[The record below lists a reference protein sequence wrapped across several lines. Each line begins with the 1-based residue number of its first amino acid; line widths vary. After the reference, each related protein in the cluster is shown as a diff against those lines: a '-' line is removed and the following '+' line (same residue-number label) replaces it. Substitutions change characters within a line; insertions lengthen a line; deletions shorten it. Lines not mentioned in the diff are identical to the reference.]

1 MRVGINVSDLD
12 HDRTLDLAQRA
23 EAVGL
28 DSVWVGETWGW
39 EAFTLIGELAQ
50 LTDEVTLATGIVPVY
65 SRSPALLGQAA
76 ATAAKAADGRFVLG
90 VGASG
95 PAVIEN
101 WHGVEFDRPV
111 GRTAETVQVVK
122 QVLAGDT
129 VDHDGTEFDLAGFR
143 LRVDPSEDVPVYVGA
158 LGRTNVR
165 MAAAEADGWM
175 PIFMPESRMQELYGE
190 FADSAES
197 RGRDPRDLTVVP
209 NTVAA
214 VSEDGAKAR
223 EAVRHHIAFYVGTM
237 GSFYHRMLGDAG
249 FEEEA
254 DIIRESWHGE
264 GPAAAAE
271 RVPDEIIDAAAV
283 AGTPDQARERLQSY
297 ADRHADGVSLF
308 FPRRADA
315 TLMRE
320 TVDHLGDLAAD
331 LGEAGDGDGDSEG
344 AD

>member
-1 MRVGINVSDLD
+1 MKVGINVSDLD
-12 HDRTLDLAQRA
+12 HDLTLELSQRA
-23 EAVGL
+23 ETAGL

-50 LTDEVTLATGIVPVY
+50 LTDEVTLATGITPVY

-76 ATAAKAADGRFVLG
+76 ATAAKATDGRFVLG

-101 WHGVEFDRPV
+101 WHGTEFERPV

-122 QVLAGDT
+122 QVLSGDT
-129 VDHDGTEFDLAGFR
+129 VDHDGTAFDLSGFR
-143 LRVDPSEDVPVYVGA
+143 LRVDAPGDVPVYVGA

-175 PIFMPESRMQELYGE
+175 PIFMPESRLAELYGE
-190 FADSAES
+190 FVDSAES
-197 RGRDPRDLTVVP
+197 RGRDPGDLTVVP

-214 VSEDGAKAR
+214 VSEDGEAAR

-237 GSFYHRMLGDAG
+237 GSFYHRMLGDSG
-249 FEEEA
+249 YDEA
-254 DIIRESWHGE
+254 ADAIREAWHGQ

-271 RVPDEIIDAAAV
+271 YVTDDIIDAAAV
-283 AGTPDQARERLQSY
+283 AGTPEHARDRLQSY

-308 FPRRADA
+308 FPRRADDE
-315 TLMRE
+315 LMAE
-320 TVDHLGDLAAD
+320 TVDHLGDVAAD
-331 LGEAGDGDGDSEG
+331 LGG
-344 AD
+344 ADAGPT